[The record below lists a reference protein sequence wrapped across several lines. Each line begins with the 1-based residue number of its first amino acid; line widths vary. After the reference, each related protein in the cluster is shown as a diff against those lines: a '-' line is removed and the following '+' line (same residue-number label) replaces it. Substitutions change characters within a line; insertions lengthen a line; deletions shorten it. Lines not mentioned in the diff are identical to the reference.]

1 MLVIPDF
8 EIVSGE
14 PISWVHGRLDGVEV
28 TRASFKECDEPYRRE
43 LIQLDTP
50 PEHQRRGYSVALLGH
65 LEQAE
70 PPGPLIDSPVD
81 MNTDAGVATVRAA
94 RGRGVAIHEF
104 GCYRGGVGCRCV
116 LKVQMS

>member
-1 MLVIPDF
+1 MPVIPDF
-8 EIVSGE
+8 EIVCGE
-14 PISWVHGRLDGVEV
+14 PNSWVHGKVDGVEV

-50 PEHQRRGYSVALLGH
+50 PEHRRRGYALSLLQH

-70 PPGPLIDSPVD
+70 PPGPLIDSPVG

-104 GCYRGGVGCRCV
+104 GCYRNGVGCRCI
-116 LKVQMS
+116 LKAQMS